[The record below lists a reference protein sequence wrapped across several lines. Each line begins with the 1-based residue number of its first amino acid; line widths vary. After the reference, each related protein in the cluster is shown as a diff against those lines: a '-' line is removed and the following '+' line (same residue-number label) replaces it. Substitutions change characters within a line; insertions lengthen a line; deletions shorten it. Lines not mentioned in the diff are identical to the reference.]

1 MTYEIDTS
9 QPLQINW
16 IAKGKAR
23 IIQNVINLINTWRYE
38 VAYARVQG
46 IDPALLDKP
55 GDVAADLYAAEVFRV
70 VADHEPRAAVKQ
82 VNKISIDS
90 DGNIQCKVV
99 IEV

>member
-23 IIQNVINLINTWRYE
+23 IVQNVVNLISTFRYE
-38 VAYARVQG
+38 IAYARVQG
-46 IDPALLDKP
+46 IDPSLQDKP
-55 GDVAADLYAAEVFRV
+55 ADMAADLYAAEVFRV
-70 VADHEPRAAVKQ
+70 VADHEPRATVKQ
-82 VNKISIDS
+82 VNNVSIDS